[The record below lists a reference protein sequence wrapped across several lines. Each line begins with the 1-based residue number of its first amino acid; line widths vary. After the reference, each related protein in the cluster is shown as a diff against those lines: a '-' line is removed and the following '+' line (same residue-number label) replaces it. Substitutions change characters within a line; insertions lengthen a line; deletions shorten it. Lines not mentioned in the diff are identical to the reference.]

1 MRRRRCFSP
10 QYRAVRLPHPPQCTK
25 RIPGAR
31 ATRHA
36 RSGHYHCPHLLGAAY
51 PPRRPAHTPHGF
63 GLFRAG
69 HVADQCGIGP
79 RTRRAVW
86 PASRQTLSRSVRH
99 RLAHAARF
107 GLLRAGHVADQCGIG
122 SRTSRGFGSIMQ
134 FGHRRAARTPPHGS
148 AIRTCKRR
156 AAEPFIRST
165 APAHIRPPHHPRS
178 SATRSASRFM

>member
-1 MRRRRCFSP
+1 MHILTDRAGDAASARST
-10 QYRAVRLPHPPQCTK
+10 RAVRLPHPPQCTK

-51 PPRRPAHTPHGF
+51 PPRRSAHTPHGF
-63 GLFRAG
+63 GLLRAG

-86 PASRQTLSRSVRH
+86 PASRRTLSRSVQH
-99 RLAHAARF
+99 RLA
-107 GLLRAGHVADQCGIG
+107 
-122 SRTSRGFGSIMQ
+122 RTSCGFVSIMQ
-134 FGHRRAARTPPHGS
+134 FCHRRAARTPPHGS

-156 AAEPFIRST
+156 VAEPFIRST
-165 APAHIRPPHHPRS
+165 ARPRIFVLRITRAARPRARPAALC
-178 SATRSASRFM
+178 SADC